1 MSKVRKAISL
11 DEIEED
17 VKTSWKSI
25 QDQYVP
31 KDVLVNI
38 YQFND
43 IGSGIGFDFELSHSN
58 VHHFDVEFRLTKND
72 LVENYASL
80 RSYLLAN
87 VGKQV
92 LYCIGNY
99 QIDEASDSSFC
110 LKHRYGR
117 KQLEVLHED
126 EDSLIESAQAMIVA
140 GKIPEYDQTADINY
154 GLLTPFTSDQVTLIK
169 IIYGN
174 LIKKFGF
181 ASEQISFGGFS
192 YSFKN
197 KKYQMATLKFRRKEG
212 DQTFEINVFGNQVN
226 KYAHK
231 FAERGMG
238 EEQAIYF
245 IIKTMLRT
253 KINAFDPVTVVDASA
268 DKNAPARLPQLERD
282 KEYLTDTVSK
292 LPKFYHELFK

>member
-25 QDQYVP
+25 QNQYVQ

-43 IGSGIGFDFELSHSN
+43 IGSGIGFDFQLSHSN
-58 VHHFDVEFRLTKND
+58 VHNFDVEFRLIKND
-72 LVENYASL
+72 LIENYASL

-87 VGKQV
+87 VGKQI

-140 GKIPEYDQTADINY
+140 GKIPEFDQTADINY

-174 LIKKFGF
+174 LIKKFDF
-181 ASEQISFGGFS
+181 ALEQISFGGFS

-197 KKYQMATLKFRRKEG
+197 KEYQMATLKFRRKDG

-253 KINAFDPVTVVDASA
+253 KINAFNPVAVVAASA
-268 DKNAPARLPQLERD
+268 DENAPVSLPQLERD